1 MSEPSAEVTLR
12 VTALLEEMG
21 VSYVIGGSL
30 ASALHGVA
38 RSTLD
43 ADLVA
48 DLREEHVPAL
58 IEALQGEFYLF
69 DEAIYEAIRH
79 RGSFN
84 LIHLETMFKV
94 DIFIPKD
101 RAFDRSQ
108 LRNGAPQV
116 IATEPDRRA
125 QVASAEDTLLAKL
138 EWYRL
143 GDEVSD
149 RQWRDILGILKAQG
163 ERLDRAY
170 LQQMAQSLG
179 VLDLLHRAQRDASLA
194 DSD

>member
-1 MSEPSAEVTLR
+1 MNESSAEVTLR
-12 VTALLEEMG
+12 VTTLLEEMG
-21 VSYVIGGSL
+21 IPYVIGGSL

-48 DLREEHVPAL
+48 DLREEHVPGL
-58 IEALQGEFYLF
+58 LNALQGEFYLF
-69 DEAIYEAIRH
+69 DEAIYEAIQH
-79 RGSFN
+79 RSSFN

-94 DIFIPKD
+94 DIFIPKG

-108 LRNGAPQV
+108 LRNGASQV
-116 IATEPDRRA
+116 IATEPERRA

-149 RQWRDILGILKAQG
+149 RQWRDILGILQAQG

-179 VLDLLHRAQRDASLA
+179 VLDLLQRAQEDAGQSG
-194 DSD
+194 SH